1 MLLIVLLMAVLCCYV
16 WVVVMWYFVA
26 FGCSG
31 DYLAVWCG
39 FVICLFCGLC
49 LLGGFVCFVCSDFA
63 VVSCF
68 VWIFVY
74 VWFCLF

>member
-31 DYLAVWCG
+31 DYLTVWCG
-39 FVICLFCGLC
+39 FCDLFVLRVVFVGRGCLLC
-49 LLGGFVCFVCSDFA
+49 LQ
-63 VVSCF
+63 
-68 VWIFVY
+68 
-74 VWFCLF
+74 